1 MRRLLLLP
9 LLAFPMACRKPAAK
23 PLPNSTAKA
32 ETVKS
37 GTASPEAAK
46 SEAASPEGKSKSEV
60 REEILVV
67 VNKHIITRR
76 VLNQAVEQQHA
87 ALYRQ
92 FAGKEL
98 DEKLKDAR
106 EKTLQGLVD
115 AFLLEDKGS
124 ELGSPVSDEYVR
136 ASIDGIKKENNFATD
151 ADLERALKGSLGIG
165 LPEFMKRQ
173 KQQAIQQ
180 FVLQRE
186 VFSKVAVEDNEL
198 RAYYEDH
205 KDEYR
210 LPSRFRIREL
220 VIAKG
225 ATPDDLAEARKK
237 LETIQA
243 GLQSGKPF
251 EELAR
256 VHSTSPSKA
265 TGGDLGWMNKGFLRA
280 SIEEAAIRLKPDQV
294 SAPIETDKDFYLIQ
308 LIALEDAPMKPFAEV
323 KAKILEKLQEPKA
336 QNAIEQYLANLRM
349 RANIRYLVP
358 KEQILKG

>member
-1 MRRLLLLP
+1 VKAMASALTLLLAAP
-9 LLAFPMACRKPAAK
+9 LLLAQAKPAETKPAEAK
-23 PLPNSTAKA
+23 P
-32 ETVKS
+32 ETKVD
-37 GTASPEAAK
+37 
-46 SEAASPEGKSKSEV
+46 V

-67 VNKHIITRR
+67 VNRHIITRR
-76 VLNQAVEQQHA
+76 GLTQAVEQQHA

-92 FAGKEL
+92 FSGKEL
-98 DEKLKDAR
+98 DEKLADAR
-106 EKTLQGLVD
+106 EKTLQGLID
-115 AFLLEDKGS
+115 AFLLEDKGA

-173 KQQAIQQ
+173 KQQATQQ

-210 LPSRFRIREL
+210 MPSRFRLREL
-220 VIAKG
+220 VLAKG
-225 ATPDDLAEARKK
+225 ATVEEQTEARKK

-243 GLQSGKPF
+243 ELKGGKPF

-256 VHSTSPSKA
+256 LHSTSPSKA
-265 TGGDLGWMNKGFLRA
+265 TGGDLGWMNKGLLRA
-280 SIEEAAIRLKPDQV
+280 SIEEAAVKLKPEQV
-294 SAPIETDKDFYLIQ
+294 SAPIETDKDLYLVQ
-308 LIALEDAPMKPFAEV
+308 LIALEDSPVKTFAEV

-336 QNAIEQYLANLRM
+336 QNAMEQYLANLRM

>member
-1 MRRLLLLP
+1 VRWLLLLP
-9 LLAFPMACRKPAAK
+9 LLALPMACKKPVAK
-23 PLPNSTAKA
+23 PLPGSKTAVEA
-32 ETVKS
+32 SKS
-37 GTASPEAAK
+37 DGASAD
-46 SEAASPEGKSKSEV
+46 SKSKTDV

-76 VLNQAVEQQHA
+76 GLNQAVEQQHA

-92 FAGKEL
+92 FNGKEL

-115 AFLLEDKGS
+115 AFLLEDKGA
-124 ELGSPVSDEYVR
+124 ELGSPVTDEYVR
-136 ASIDGIKKENNFATD
+136 QSIDGIKKENNFATD
-151 ADLERALKGSLGIG
+151 ADLERAIKGSLGIG

-173 KQQAIQQ
+173 KQQATQQ

-220 VIAKG
+220 VVAKG
-225 ATPDDLAEARKK
+225 ATTEDQVEARKQ
-237 LETIQA
+237 LEAIQA
-243 GLQSGKPF
+243 ELKGGKSF

-256 VHSTSPSKA
+256 LHSTSPSRA

-280 SIEEAAIRLKPDQV
+280 SIEEAAMHLKPEQV
-294 SAPIETDKDFYLIQ
+294 SAPIETDKDLYLIQ
-308 LIALEDAPMKPFAEV
+308 LIALEDAPMKSFADV
-323 KAKILEKLQEPKA
+323 KEKILEKLQEPKA
-336 QNAIEQYLANLRM
+336 QNAIEQYLSNLRT

-358 KEQILKG
+358 KDQILKG

>member
-1 MRRLLLLP
+1 MRLVAPALAVLLLAP
-9 LLAFPMACRKPAAK
+9 ALLADSKPD
-23 PLPNSTAKA
+23 
-32 ETVKS
+32 
-37 GTASPEAAK
+37 
-46 SEAASPEGKSKSEV
+46 V

-76 VLNQAVEQQHA
+76 GLNQAVEQQHA

-92 FAGKEL
+92 FSGKEL

-115 AFLLEDKGS
+115 AFLLEDKGD
-124 ELGSPVSDEYVR
+124 ELGSPVTDEYVR

-165 LPEFMKRQ
+165 LTEFMKRQ

-205 KDEYR
+205 KEEYR

-225 ATPDDLAEARKK
+225 ATAEDRAEAGKR
-237 LETIQA
+237 LETIQSELK
-243 GLQSGKPF
+243 GGKSF

-256 VHSTSPSKA
+256 LYSTSPSKA
-265 TGGDLGWMNKGFLRA
+265 TGWRPGLDEQGPPARQHRGGGRPPQARPGIRTHRDGQGLLSGPAHGDRRCPHEALRGGQGEDPGKAPGTKGPERH
-280 SIEEAAIRLKPDQV
+280 RTV
-294 SAPIETDKDFYLIQ
+294 SGQ
-308 LIALEDAPMKPFAEV
+308 SSDACQHPLSGTQGSDPEGVMH
-323 KAKILEKLQEPKA
+323 
-336 QNAIEQYLANLRM
+336 
-349 RANIRYLVP
+349 
-358 KEQILKG
+358 

>member
-1 MRRLLLLP
+1 VKLLTPALLLV
-9 LLAFPMACRKPAAK
+9 LATPA
-23 PLPNSTAKA
+23 LVA
-32 ETVKS
+32 ETK
-37 GTASPEAAK
+37 PD
-46 SEAASPEGKSKSEV
+46 V

-67 VNKHIITRR
+67 VNQHIITRR
-76 VLNQAVEQQHA
+76 SLSQAVEQQHA

-92 FAGKEL
+92 FSGKEL
-98 DEKLKDAR
+98 DEKLADAR

-115 AFLLEDKGS
+115 AFLLEDKGA
-124 ELGSPVSDEYVR
+124 ELGSPITDEYVR
-136 ASIDGIKKENNFATD
+136 ASVDGIKKENNFATD

-173 KQQAIQQ
+173 KQQATQQ

-210 LPSRFRIREL
+210 MPSRFRIREL
-220 VIAKG
+220 VLAKG
-225 ATPDDLAEARKK
+225 ATPEEQAEARKK
-237 LETIQA
+237 LAAIQA
-243 GLQSGKPF
+243 DLKAGKSF

-256 VHSTSPSKA
+256 LNSTSPSKA

-280 SIEEAAIRLKPDQV
+280 SIEDAAVKLKPEEV
-294 SAPIETDKDFYLIQ
+294 SAPIETDKDLYLIQ
-308 LIALEDAPMKPFAEV
+308 LIALEDAPVKSFADV

-336 QNAIEQYLANLRM
+336 QNAMEQYLAGLRM

>member
-1 MRRLLLLP
+1 MRLAASALALLL
-9 LLAFPMACRKPAAK
+9 AAPMLVAQAKPA
-23 PLPNSTAKA
+23 
-32 ETVKS
+32 ETKVD
-37 GTASPEAAK
+37 
-46 SEAASPEGKSKSEV
+46 V

-76 VLNQAVEQQHA
+76 GLTQAVEQQHA

-92 FAGKEL
+92 FSGKEL
-98 DEKLKDAR
+98 DEKLVDAR

-115 AFLLEDKGS
+115 AFLLEDKGA

-173 KQQAIQQ
+173 KQQATQQ

-220 VIAKG
+220 VLAKG
-225 ATPDDLAEARKK
+225 ATVEDQTEARKR
-237 LETIQA
+237 LEAIQA
-243 GLQSGKPF
+243 ELKGGKPF

-256 VHSTSPSKA
+256 LHSTSPSKA

-280 SIEEAAIRLKPDQV
+280 SIEEAAVKLKPEQV
-294 SAPIETDKDFYLIQ
+294 SAPIETDKDFYLVQ
-308 LIALEDAPMKPFAEV
+308 LIALEDAPVKAFAEV

-336 QNAIEQYLANLRM
+336 QNAIEQYLSGLRM

-358 KEQILKG
+358 KDQILKG

>member
-1 MRRLLLLP
+1 VKILVPALAVLLSAP
-9 LLAFPMACRKPAAK
+9 TLLAQAK
-23 PLPNSTAKA
+23 PD
-32 ETVKS
+32 
-37 GTASPEAAK
+37 
-46 SEAASPEGKSKSEV
+46 V
-60 REEILVV
+60 REEILVI
-67 VNKHIITRR
+67 VNQHYISRR
-76 VLNQAVEQQHA
+76 GLTQAVEQQHA

-92 FAGKEL
+92 FSGKEL

-115 AFLLEDKGS
+115 AYLLEDKGA

-173 KQQAIQQ
+173 KQQATQQ

-205 KDEYR
+205 KEEFR
-210 LPSRFRIREL
+210 MPSRFRIREL
-220 VIAKG
+220 VLAKG
-225 ATPDDLAEARKK
+225 ATPGDQAGARKQ
-237 LETIQA
+237 LEAIQA
-243 GLQSGKPF
+243 ELKAGKSF

-256 VHSTSPSKA
+256 QHSTSPSKA
-265 TGGDLGWMNKGFLRA
+265 TGGDLGWMNLGFLRA
-280 SIEEAAIRLKPDQV
+280 SIEGAALKLKPEQV
-294 SAPIETDKDFYLIQ
+294 SEPIETDKDLYLIQ
-308 LIALEDAPMKPFAEV
+308 LLSLEDAPVKAFADV

-336 QNAIEQYLANLRM
+336 QNAIEQYLVNLRM

>member
-1 MRRLLLLP
+1 
-9 LLAFPMACRKPAAK
+9 MACRKPQAK
-23 PLPNSTAKA
+23 PQPSNTAK
-32 ETVKS
+32 
-37 GTASPEAAK
+37 PEASKSDAASSESTK
-46 SEAASPEGKSKSEV
+46 SEAARSEGKSKVDV

-76 VLNQAVEQQHA
+76 SLNQAVEQQHA

-92 FAGKEL
+92 FSGKDL

-115 AFLLEDKGS
+115 AFLLEDKGA
-124 ELGSPVSDEYVR
+124 ELGSPVTDEYVR
-136 ASIDGIKKENNFATD
+136 SSIDGIKKENNFATD
-151 ADLERALKGSLGIG
+151 ADLERALKGSMGIG

-173 KQQAIQQ
+173 KQQATQQ

-186 VFSKVAVEDNEL
+186 VYSKVAVEDNEL

-205 KDEYR
+205 REEYR

-225 ATPDDLAEARKK
+225 ATAGDQAEARKK
-237 LETIQA
+237 LEMIQSELKA
-243 GLQSGKPF
+243 GKPF

-256 VHSTSPSKA
+256 TYSTSPSKA
-265 TGGDLGWMNKGFLRA
+265 TGGDLGWMNMGFLRA
-280 SIEEAAIRLKPDQV
+280 SIEDAAVKLKPNQV
-294 SAPIETDKDFYLIQ
+294 SSPIETDKDLYLVQ
-308 LIALEDAPMKPFAEV
+308 LIALEDAPVKSFAEV

-358 KEQILKG
+358 KDQILKG

>member
-1 MRRLLLLP
+1 MKVVASALTLLL
-9 LLAFPMACRKPAAK
+9 AAPMLVAQAK
-23 PLPNSTAKA
+23 P
-32 ETVKS
+32 
-37 GTASPEAAK
+37 
-46 SEAASPEGKSKSEV
+46 EV

-67 VNKHIITRR
+67 VNRHIITRR
-76 VLNQAVEQQHA
+76 GLTQAVEQQHA

-92 FAGKEL
+92 FSGKEL
-98 DEKLKDAR
+98 DEKLADAR
-106 EKTLQGLVD
+106 EKTLQGLID
-115 AFLLEDKGS
+115 AFLLEDKGA

-173 KQQAIQQ
+173 KQQATQQ

-220 VIAKG
+220 VLAKG
-225 ATPDDLAEARKK
+225 ATVEQQTEARKK
-237 LETIQA
+237 LEAIQA
-243 GLQSGKPF
+243 ELKGGKSF
-251 EELAR
+251 EDLAR
-256 VHSTSPSKA
+256 QHSTSRSKA

-280 SIEEAAIRLKPDQV
+280 SIEEAAGKLKPEQV
-294 SAPIETDKDFYLIQ
+294 SAPIETDKDLYLIQ
-308 LIALEDAPMKPFAEV
+308 LIALEDAPVKAFAEV

-336 QNAIEQYLANLRM
+336 QNAIEQYLSNLRM
-349 RANIRYLVP
+349 RANIRFLVP

>member
-1 MRRLLLLP
+1 MRLVAPALALLLASP
-9 LLAFPMACRKPAAK
+9 LLVAQAK
-23 PLPNSTAKA
+23 PD
-32 ETVKS
+32 
-37 GTASPEAAK
+37 
-46 SEAASPEGKSKSEV
+46 V

-76 VLNQAVEQQHA
+76 GLTQAVEQQHA

-92 FAGKEL
+92 FSGKEL
-98 DEKLKDAR
+98 DEKLVDAR

-115 AFLLEDKGS
+115 AYLLEDKGA

-165 LPEFMKRQ
+165 LPEFIKRQ
-173 KQQAIQQ
+173 KQQATQQ

-220 VIAKG
+220 VLAKG
-225 ATPDDLAEARKK
+225 ATVEDQTEARKR
-237 LETIQA
+237 LEAIQA
-243 GLQSGKPF
+243 ELKGGKPF

-256 VHSTSPSKA
+256 LHSTSPSKA

-280 SIEEAAIRLKPDQV
+280 SIEEAAVKLKPEQV
-294 SAPIETDKDFYLIQ
+294 SAPIETDKDFYLVQ
-308 LIALEDAPMKPFAEV
+308 LIALEDAPVKAFAEV

-336 QNAIEQYLANLRM
+336 QNAIEQYLSGLRM
-349 RANIRYLVP
+349 RANVRYLVP
-358 KEQILKG
+358 KDQILKG

>member
-1 MRRLLLLP
+1 MKALNPMLAAA
-9 LLAFPMACRKPAAK
+9 LLAPMA
-23 PLPNSTAKA
+23 LTA
-32 ETVKS
+32 TD
-37 GTASPEAAK
+37 
-46 SEAASPEGKSKSEV
+46 V
-60 REEILVV
+60 REEILVI
-67 VNKHIITRR
+67 VNNHIITRR
-76 VLNQAVEQQHA
+76 SLTQAVEQQHA

-92 FAGKEL
+92 FSGKEL

-115 AFLLEDKGS
+115 AFLLEDKGA
-124 ELGSPVSDEYVR
+124 ELGSPITDDYVR

-165 LPEFMKRQ
+165 LPEFTKRQ
-173 KQQAIQQ
+173 KQQATQQ

-220 VIAKG
+220 VLAKG
-225 ATPDDLAEARKK
+225 ATAEEQAEARKK
-237 LETIQA
+237 LEAIQA
-243 GLQSGKPF
+243 ELKGGKSF

-256 VHSTSPSKA
+256 QHSTSPSKA

-280 SIEEAAIRLKPDQV
+280 SIEDAAVKLKPEQV
-294 SAPIETDKDFYLIQ
+294 SAPIETDKDLYLIQ
-308 LIALEDAPMKPFAEV
+308 LVALEDAPVKAFAEV
-323 KAKILEKLQEPKA
+323 REKIVEKLQEPKA
-336 QNAIEQYLANLRM
+336 QNAIEQYLAGLRM

-358 KEQILKG
+358 KDQILKG

>member
-1 MRRLLLLP
+1 MKALSPVLALA
-9 LLAFPMACRKPAAK
+9 LLAPAGLQA
-23 PLPNSTAKA
+23 
-32 ETVKS
+32 
-37 GTASPEAAK
+37 
-46 SEAASPEGKSKSEV
+46 EV
-60 REEILVV
+60 REEILVI
-67 VNKHIITRR
+67 VNSHIITRR
-76 VLNQAVEQQHA
+76 DLTQAVEQQNA

-92 FAGKEL
+92 FSGKEL
-98 DEKLKDAR
+98 DEKLQTAR
-106 EKTLQGLVD
+106 EKTLQGMID
-115 AFLLEDKGS
+115 AYLLEDKGE
-124 ELGSPVSDEYVR
+124 ELGSPITDDYVR

-151 ADLERALKGSLGIG
+151 ADLERALKTSLGIG

-173 KQQAIQQ
+173 KQQATQQ

-205 KDEYR
+205 KEEYR

-220 VIAKG
+220 VLAKG
-225 ATPDDLAEARKK
+225 ATPEEQAAARTK
-237 LETIQA
+237 LVEIQA
-243 GLQSGKPF
+243 ALKAGKSF

-256 VHSTSPSKA
+256 QNSVSPSKA

-280 SIEEAAIRLKPDQV
+280 SIEDAAVKLKPEQV
-294 SAPIETDKDFYLIQ
+294 SAPIETDKDIYLIQ
-308 LIALEDAPMKPFAEV
+308 LIALEDAPVKDFAEV

>member
-1 MRRLLLLP
+1 MRWFLLLP
-9 LLAFPMACRKPAAK
+9 LLALPMACKKPVAK
-23 PLPNSTAKA
+23 PQP
-32 ETVKS
+32 
-37 GTASPEAAK
+37 GAAAIVEPGK
-46 SEAASPEGKSKSEV
+46 SEATVDGTPKADI
-60 REEILVV
+60 REEILVA

-76 VLNQAVEQQHA
+76 SLSQAVEQQHA

-92 FAGKEL
+92 FSGKEL

-106 EKTLQGLVD
+106 EKTLQGLMD
-115 AFLLEDKGS
+115 AFLLEDKGT
-124 ELGSPVSDEYVR
+124 ELGSPITDDYVR
-136 ASIDGIKKENNFATD
+136 SNIDGIKKENNFATD
-151 ADLERALKGSLGIG
+151 ADLERALKASLGIG
-165 LPEFMKRQ
+165 LPEFIKRQ
-173 KQQAIQQ
+173 KQQSIQQ

-225 ATPDDLAEARKK
+225 AGAEDQAAARKQM
-237 LETIQA
+237 ETIQA
-243 GLQSGKPF
+243 ELKGGKPF

-256 VHSTSPSKA
+256 LHSTSPSKA
-265 TGGDLGWMNKGFLRA
+265 TGGDLGWMSKGFLRG
-280 SIEEAAIRLKPDQV
+280 SIEEAALKLKPEQV
-294 SAPIETDKDFYLIQ
+294 SAPIETDKDLYLVQ
-308 LIALEDAPMKPFAEV
+308 LVALEDAPMKAFAEV
-323 KAKILEKLQEPKA
+323 KPKILEKLQEPKA
-336 QNAIEQYLANLRM
+336 QNAIEQYLSNLRM

>member
-1 MRRLLLLP
+1 MRWLLLLP
-9 LLAFPMACRKPAAK
+9 LLAFPLACKKPQVK
-23 PLPNSTAKA
+23 PQVGS
-32 ETVKS
+32 
-37 GTASPEAAK
+37 
-46 SEAASPEGKSKSEV
+46 AASAEVSQAEALPPEGKSKIDV

-76 VLNQAVEQQHA
+76 GLNQAVEQQHA

-92 FAGKEL
+92 FSGKEL
-98 DEKLKDAR
+98 DEKLNDAR
-106 EKTLQGLVD
+106 EKTLKGLVD
-115 AFLLEDKGS
+115 AFLLEDKGT
-124 ELGSPVSDEYVR
+124 ELGSPVTDDYVR
-136 ASIDGIKKENNFATD
+136 SNIDGIKKENNFATD
-151 ADLERALKGSLGIG
+151 ADLERALKASLGIG
-165 LPEFMKRQ
+165 LPEFTKRQ

-225 ATPDDLAEARKK
+225 ATAEDQAAARKQV
-237 LETIQA
+237 EAIQA
-243 GLQSGKPF
+243 ELKAGKSF
-251 EELAR
+251 EDQAR
-256 VHSTSPSKA
+256 LHSTSPSKA
-265 TGGDLGWMNKGFLRA
+265 TGGDLGWMAKGFLRA
-280 SIEEAAIRLKPDQV
+280 SIEEAAIKLKPDQV
-294 SAPIETDKDFYLIQ
+294 SAPIETDKDLYLIQ
-308 LIALEDAPMKPFAEV
+308 LVALEDAPMKSFADV

-336 QNAIEQYLANLRM
+336 QNAIEQYLSNLRM

>member
-1 MRRLLLLP
+1 VRLIAPALAVLLF
-9 LLAFPMACRKPAAK
+9 APA
-23 PLPNSTAKA
+23 LMA
-32 ETVKS
+32 ETK
-37 GTASPEAAK
+37 PD
-46 SEAASPEGKSKSEV
+46 V

-76 VLNQAVEQQHA
+76 GLNQAVEQQHA

-92 FAGKEL
+92 FSGKEL

-115 AFLLEDKGS
+115 AFLLEDKGD
-124 ELGSPVSDEYVR
+124 ELGSPVTDEYVR

-165 LPEFMKRQ
+165 LPEFLKRQ
-173 KQQAIQQ
+173 KQQATQQ

-186 VFSKVAVEDNEL
+186 VYSKVAVEDNEL

-225 ATPDDLAEARKK
+225 ATAEDQIEARKK
-237 LETIQA
+237 LGLIQSELK
-243 GLQSGKPF
+243 GGKSF

-256 VHSTSPSKA
+256 LYSTSPSKA

-280 SIEEAAIRLKPDQV
+280 SIEDAAVLLKPDQV
-294 SAPIETDKDFYLIQ
+294 STPIETDKDLYLIQ
-308 LIALEDAPMKPFAEV
+308 LISLEDAPVKAFAEV

-358 KEQILKG
+358 KDQILKG

>member
-1 MRRLLLLP
+1 VIASALAILLSV
-9 LLAFPMACRKPAAK
+9 PA
-23 PLPNSTAKA
+23 LVA
-32 ETVKS
+32 ETK
-37 GTASPEAAK
+37 T
-46 SEAASPEGKSKSEV
+46 EV
-60 REEILVV
+60 REEILVI
-67 VNKHIITRR
+67 VNNHYVSRR
-76 VLNQAVEQQHA
+76 SLSQAVEQQHA

-92 FAGKEL
+92 FSGKEL

-115 AFLLEDKGS
+115 AFLLEDKGA
-124 ELGSPVSDEYVR
+124 ELGSPVTDDYVR

-173 KQQAIQQ
+173 KQQATQQ

-210 LPSRFRIREL
+210 MPSRFRIREL
-220 VIAKG
+220 VLAKG
-225 ATPDDLAEARKK
+225 ATAEDQTEARKK
-237 LETIQA
+237 LEAIQA
-243 GLQSGKPF
+243 ELKGGKSF

-256 VHSTSPSKA
+256 QNSTSPSKV

-280 SIEEAAIRLKPDQV
+280 SIEEAAVKLKPEQV
-294 SAPIETDKDFYLIQ
+294 SAPIETDKDLYLIQ
-308 LIALEDAPMKPFAEV
+308 LIALEDAPVKSFTEV

-358 KEQILKG
+358 REQILKG

>member
-1 MRRLLLLP
+1 MKALSFILAAALLV
-9 LLAFPMACRKPAAK
+9 PAI
-23 PLPNSTAKA
+23 
-32 ETVKS
+32 
-37 GTASPEAAK
+37 AA
-46 SEAASPEGKSKSEV
+46 PEV
-60 REEILVV
+60 REEILVI
-67 VNKHIITRR
+67 VNNHIITRR
-76 VLNQAVEQQHA
+76 NLTQAVEQQHA

-92 FAGKEL
+92 FSGKEL

-115 AFLLEDKGS
+115 AFLLEDKGA

-136 ASIDGIKKENNFATD
+136 ANVDSIKKENNFATD
-151 ADLERALKGSLGIG
+151 ADLERAIKGSLGIG
-165 LPEFMKRQ
+165 LPEFMARQ
-173 KQQAIQQ
+173 KQQATQQ

-210 LPSRFRIREL
+210 LPSRFRLREL
-220 VIAKG
+220 VLAKG
-225 ATPDDLAEARKK
+225 ATAADQAEARKT
-237 LETIQA
+237 LEGIQA
-243 GLQSGKPF
+243 ELKAGKAF
-251 EELAR
+251 EDLAKL
-256 VHSTSPSKA
+256 HSVSPSKS

-280 SIEEAAIRLKPDQV
+280 AIEEAALKLKPEQV
-294 SAPIETDKDFYLIQ
+294 SAPIETDKDLYLIQ

-323 KAKILEKLQEPKA
+323 REKIQEKLQEPKA
-336 QNAIEQYLANLRM
+336 QNAIEQYLSNLRM